1 MNPTTLCVFRNDFA
15 NHRLKD
21 HVTPIKSPRAFVMLL
36 SILFTLAAVLLSL
49 SFVYI
54 DTNSVRGQKQLEQ
67 QQQPLE
73 LTSQG
78 SPIAIIPAL
87 TQNVL
92 TIVSFLIGTS
102 SFILGLRIQNA
113 ARTTTES
120 RPSSTTAT
128 TTTTKPTIP
137 SSIIN
142 NYFEI
147 LILALVIP
155 AVIIIIYGILLV
167 GSHLYPGDA
176 PYLLLLFALFIPS
189 GTVLFLVRK
198 LRSKSSN

>member
-1 MNPTTLCVFRNDFA
+1 
-15 NHRLKD
+15 
-21 HVTPIKSPRAFVMLL
+21 MLL
-36 SILFTLAAVLLSL
+36 SILFTLATVLFSP
-49 SFVYI
+49 SFVYTDPNI
-54 DTNSVRGQKQLEQ
+54 VRAQKQQDHHQ
-67 QQQPLE
+67 QQQQNQQ

-78 SPIAIIPAL
+78 SPIALIPRL

-120 RPSSTTAT
+120 TPSSSS

-142 NYFEI
+142 KYFEI

-155 AVIIIIYGILLV
+155 AVIIIYME
-167 GSHLYPGDA
+167 Y
-176 PYLLLLFALFIPS
+176 F
-189 GTVLFLVRK
+189 
-198 LRSKSSN
+198 